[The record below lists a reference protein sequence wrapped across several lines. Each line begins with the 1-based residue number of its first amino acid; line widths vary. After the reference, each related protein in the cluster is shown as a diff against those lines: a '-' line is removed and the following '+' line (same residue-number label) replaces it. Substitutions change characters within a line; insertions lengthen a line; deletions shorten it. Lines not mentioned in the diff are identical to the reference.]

1 MWQLRAADEEHLSR
15 VLPADDLAAIRPK
28 PWLLHTLPANTLNFC
43 AFSMC
48 LEPPT
53 PGHGASQAAG
63 SADPIL
69 VAVPARDDKKI
80 EVYRFPDERLLHV
93 VPNIESRDTGQYTRY
108 KSAGSFERLSSLFR
122 SILGCLLFE
131 APFQ

>member
-1 MWQLRAADEEHLSR
+1 MSK
-15 VLPADDLAAIRPK
+15 VLPADDLTAVRPK

-48 LEPPT
+48 LEPQT
-53 PGHGASQAAG
+53 PGHGANQAAG
-63 SADPIL
+63 SIDPIL

-93 VPNIESRDTGQYTRY
+93 VPNIESTDTGEYSRPHCLGAA
-108 KSAGSFERLSSLFR
+108 SRSESWSF
-122 SILGCLLFE
+122 
-131 APFQ
+131 